1 VGTAPGTTLSDHEAT
16 NGLHGLDKQAT
27 FPGVPA
33 PRPRAPRRYLQL
45 WLAIAGAVPTASATA
60 QRIDSIA
67 PWTVAERAIAIDERL
82 AADAGLRVGDRV
94 VLSPEPG
101 GVPGD
106 TVRIAAIVRQR
117 ADPSEVARSDYRIR
131 AHLDHLQRLIG
142 YGDRVD
148 RFAIS
153 TAGGAATD
161 SVLRRINTVA
171 FGFRAYRSREIAV
184 ETSKTFLVVSRFHR
198 AIGMITIVASAT
210 FLLCIM
216 LLKVDER
223 RRDVAAMRLMG
234 ISRGTVVRTVML
246 ESSFVALLGS
256 VFGIGLGFATA
267 TFVNAHYQIVY
278 RTPLKFAIITPS
290 TVAYSVLLSLI
301 LGIGAGALAARRL
314 ARTPPLTLF
323 GR

>member
-1 VGTAPGTTLSDHEAT
+1 MT
-16 NGLHGLDKQAT
+16 
-27 FPGVPA
+27 
-33 PRPRAPRRYLQL
+33 
-45 WLAIAGAVPTASATA
+45 
-60 QRIDSIA
+60 
-67 PWTVAERAIAIDERL
+67 AERTIAIDERL
-82 AADAGLRVGDRV
+82 ASDAGVRVGDRV
-94 VLSPEPG
+94 VLAAEPG
-101 GVPGD
+101 STAGD
-106 TVRIAAIVRQR
+106 TVRIAAIVRR
-117 ADPSEVARSDYRIR
+117 TADPSEVARSEYRIR
-131 AHLDHLQRLIG
+131 LHLDHLQRLIA

-148 RFAIS
+148 RFAIATS
-153 TAGGAATD
+153 GGPKAD
-161 SVLRRINTVA
+161 SVLHRINAVA
-171 FGFRAYRSREIAV
+171 FGFRAYPSREIAV

-256 VFGIGLGFATA
+256 MVGIGLGLATSA
-267 TFVNAHYQIVY
+267 IVNTHYQSVY
-278 RTPLKFAIITPS
+278 RTPLKFAIVTPS
-290 TVAYSVLLSLI
+290 TVAYSVLLSLV

-314 ARTPPLTLF
+314 ARTPPLALF